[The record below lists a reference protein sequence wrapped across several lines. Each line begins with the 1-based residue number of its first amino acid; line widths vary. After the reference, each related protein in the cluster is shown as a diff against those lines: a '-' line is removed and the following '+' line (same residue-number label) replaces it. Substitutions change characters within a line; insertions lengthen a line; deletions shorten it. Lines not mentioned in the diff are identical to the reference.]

1 MSTVVPIVPMAPMVR
16 NQAKNIGAKALFLP
30 TMRELARTYQAFSS
44 YSDGH
49 VRELGLTSPQ
59 FDVIATLGGTK
70 GMNMKD
76 LASATLVTKGTL
88 TGIVNRLEQK
98 ALVRR
103 EVPPTNRRS
112 FTVVLT
118 AEGEA
123 LFEKIFPTHIA
134 YLQQRFE
141 RLTPVEL
148 TQLHDLLKKL
158 REQF

>member
-1 MSTVVPIVPMAPMVR
+1 MVR
-16 NQAKNIGAKALFLP
+16 NTVKNVREKALFLP

-44 YSDGH
+44 YSDSH
-49 VRELGLTSPQ
+49 IRELGLTSPQ
-59 FDVIATLGGTK
+59 FDVVATLGGTE

-103 EVPPTNRRS
+103 EVPPENRRS

-123 LFEKIFPTHIA
+123 LFNEIFPAHIA

-141 RLTPVEL
+141 RLTPEEL
-148 TQLHDLLKKL
+148 KLLHDLLRKL
-158 REQF
+158 RSQF